1 MPPGFGTTSVKRNLK
16 LDQQRLAIF
25 LAVTEAG
32 SMSRA
37 AVELRFSPAAVSQ
50 HVAAL
55 ERQVGV
61 PLLIRHARGVRT
73 TAAGDLLA
81 RRAAELAQHLDRIE
95 RELEDLVLGAGDQ
108 IRLGI
113 FTSATIGLLPR
124 VLETFAIQS
133 RAQVL
138 VHELDAHLSADGLR
152 HGRLDVAVVFDDV
165 SSPELDVRDLMLSE
179 IGADPFDVML
189 PADHRLAAQ
198 PLVALSD
205 LYAERWILPH
215 GDVCARLV
223 RRSCRAAG
231 FEPLLGTS
239 SDDFTAVRR
248 LTASH
253 LGVAAVPRLAGHH
266 TDLDVV
272 VVPLDP
278 APTRTLYLAVGSLQD
293 APAAVRALREAFL
306 AKRQP
311 LEALSP

>member
-1 MPPGFGTTSVKRNLK
+1 MPPGFRGTSVKRNLK

-73 TAAGDLLA
+73 TAAGGVLA
-81 RRAAELAQHLDRIE
+81 RRAAELAQHLDRVE
-95 RELEDLVLGAGDQ
+95 RELEDLVRDAGDEL
-108 IRLGI
+108 RLGI

-124 VLETFAIQS
+124 VLESFATRS
-133 RAQVL
+133 RAHLV

-152 HGRLDVAVVFDDV
+152 NGRLDVAVVFDDV
-165 SSPELDVRDLMLSE
+165 SGPELDIRDLHLTE

-189 PADHRLAAQ
+189 PADHPLAGQ
-198 PLVALSD
+198 QQVALED
-205 LYAERWILPH
+205 LRAERWILPH

-231 FEPLLGTS
+231 FEPRLGTS

-266 TDLDVV
+266 SDLDVV
-272 VVPLDP
+272 IVPLDP

-293 APAAVRALREAFL
+293 SPVAVGTLRDAFL
-306 AKRQP
+306 EQ
-311 LEALSP
+311 S

>member
-1 MPPGFGTTSVKRNLK
+1 LK

-25 LAVTEAG
+25 RAVVEAG

-73 TAAGDLLA
+73 TAAGDVLA
-81 RRAAELAQHLDRIE
+81 RRAAELEQHLGRIE
-95 RELEDLVLGAGDQ
+95 RELEDLVRDGGDE

-124 VLETFAIQS
+124 VLETFVATS
-133 RAQVL
+133 RAQVA

-152 HGRLDVAVVFDDV
+152 HGRLDVAVVFDDI
-165 SSPELDVRDLMLSE
+165 SEPELDVHDLKLTE

-189 PADHRLAAQ
+189 PADHRLAGQ
-198 PLVALSD
+198 QLVALAE
-205 LYAERWILPH
+205 LRTERWILPH

-223 RRSCRAAG
+223 QRSCRSAG

-239 SDDFTAVRR
+239 SDDFAAVRR

-266 TDLDVV
+266 SDLDVV
-272 VVPLDP
+272 IVPLDP
-278 APTRTLYLAVGSLQD
+278 APTRTLYLAVAGLRER
-293 APAAVRALREAFL
+293 PAAVGALRDAFL
-306 AKRQP
+306 AH
-311 LEALSP
+311 S